1 MLLTGCLFSRNN
13 YPIVLVHGLFGW
25 GKEEMGD
32 YRYWGGTSDL
42 EVIIENAGY
51 TVYTVSVGPISSNW
65 DRDVEVY
72 YQ

>member
-1 MLLTGCLFSRNN
+1 MSVFSPINWKIFLFPMLFISCLFSQNN

-42 EVIIENAGY
+42 EVILEKAGY
-51 TVYTVSVGPISSNW
+51 TV
-65 DRDVEVY
+65 
-72 YQ
+72 